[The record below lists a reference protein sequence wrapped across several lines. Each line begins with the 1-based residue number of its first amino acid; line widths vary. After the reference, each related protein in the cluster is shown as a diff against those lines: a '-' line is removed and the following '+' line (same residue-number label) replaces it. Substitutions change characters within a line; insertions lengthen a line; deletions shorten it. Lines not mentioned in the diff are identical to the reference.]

1 MKANRYKKL
10 FTPDTLFT
18 QANQIWRAIS
28 GLITLLLIPLFLS
41 QEEQGYWF
49 TMMSLATLSMLA
61 DLGFFNITLQFAAHE
76 FAHLR
81 FDGKTLVGE
90 ESYKNRLASLFV
102 FCLKWALIVT
112 ALAFPVILIIGF
124 LFLGQKETLLNWTI
138 PWIVY
143 AAGAGLTFLSS
154 AIIYFIEGCDSVGA
168 MQAVRLMM
176 GIVAAGTLWCG
187 LALGWSLYALPVST
201 LAGAAIGLVIMLRRY
216 LRLFRYFFSVARGFS
231 YSWRSQFLTL
241 LWRYALSWSSG
252 YFIFQAYTPI
262 MFYFHG
268 PIEAGKVGLSI
279 MLWMGVFSVANAWI
293 YAATPRINMHVSR
306 SDWPALDILFRR
318 NLALSVAMFI
328 AGALLV
334 LLGVYALRGRLAF
347 VERLVDPLPM
357 LLLAVAWFV
366 QIIVNGLAVYLRAFK
381 QEPLVL
387 TSVVSA
393 IYITLATLLCAR
405 YLSADYFFL
414 GLVSSYLWGVPW
426 ILHIFVTK
434 RRLWQTA

>member
-1 MKANRYKKL
+1 MRSLKQYISSDVAL
-10 FTPDTLFT
+10 T
-18 QANQIWRAIS
+18 QANQVWRAGS
-28 GLITLLLIPLFLS
+28 GLITLLLIPIFLS
-41 QEEQGYWF
+41 GEEQGYWF

>member
-1 MKANRYKKL
+1 M
-10 FTPDTLFT
+10 
-18 QANQIWRAIS
+18 
-28 GLITLLLIPLFLS
+28 LIPLFLS

-81 FDGKTLVGE
+81 FEGETLVGE
-90 ESYKNRLASLFV
+90 ELYKNRLASLFV
-102 FCLKWALIVT
+102 FCLKWALLVT
-112 ALAFPVILIIGF
+112 ALAFPVILFIGF
-124 LFLGQKETLLNWTI
+124 LFLGQKETLLRWAI
-138 PWIVY
+138 PWIAYV
-143 AAGAGLTFLSS
+143 AGAGLTFLSS
-154 AIIYFIEGCDSVGA
+154 SIIYFVEGCDSVGP
-168 MQAVRLMM
+168 MQSVRLMM
-176 GIVAAGTLWCG
+176 GIVAAGVLWAG
-187 LALGWSLYALPVST
+187 LALGWGLYALPVST

-216 LRLFRYFFSVARGFS
+216 LRLFRYFFSLARGFS
-231 YSWRSQFLTL
+231 YSWRSQFFGL

-306 SDWPALDILFRR
+306 GDWPKLDILFRR
-318 NLALSVAMFI
+318 NLSLSVLMFI
-328 AGALLV
+328 GGATLV
-334 LLGVYALRGRLAF
+334 LAAIYGLRGKLALIGRLM
-347 VERLVDPLPM
+347 ELTPM
-357 LLLAVAWFV
+357 FFLALAWLI
-366 QIIVNGLAVYLRAFK
+366 QIIVNGLAVYLRAHK

-387 TSVVSA
+387 PSVVSA
-393 IYITLATLLCAR
+393 IYIALTTILCAW
-405 YLSADYFFL
+405 YLDVNYFFL
-414 GLVSSYLWGVPW
+414 GWVSSCVWGLPW

-434 RRLWQTA
+434 KRVWQAA